1 VKKIEAHLPEVRK
14 YVELS
19 RKAHSKSGL
28 TVDEWVELRSLRE
41 QYEDRDL
48 LMEMLDYISQLS
60 TKEG

>member
-1 VKKIEAHLPEVRK
+1 VRK